1 MWGCHLIRNL
11 TFELFMYLEY
21 VSGSQRLVHS
31 FSLLD
36 FYVIFNLEMYI
47 IKVNR
52 KILYVQ
58 MRVPSVMLSCF
69 LSTGHIEE
77 LPLEGKEKPNPIS
90 FLFFYPQWAFASN
103 KWSSLNLF
111 RSLPFFSSFFYFF
124 FNPSFVIPSFL
135 LLFGMRLYMG
145 NSGL

>member
-21 VSGSQRLVHS
+21 VSGSQRLAHS

-77 LPLEGKEKPNPIS
+77 LPLEGKGKPNPIS
-90 FLFFYPQWAFASN
+90 FLFFFYPQWAFASN
-103 KWSSLNLF
+103 KWSFIEYLQIVA
-111 RSLPFFSSFFYFF
+111 FFSSNFFD
-124 FNPSFVIPSFL
+124 
-135 LLFGMRLYMG
+135 LF
-145 NSGL
+145 